1 MCLVQ
6 TGWGAQLKPE
16 VEIKEGA
23 SKRLLV
29 SRIMAVRSQ
38 DSGVVAVERDPLS
51 GALRIRGVK
60 AGNTILHV
68 DFRDS
73 GTTEKVGVRVVA
85 LSKKK
90 KVVKPK
96 ITHTRSSFFEMPGW

>member
-1 MCLVQ
+1 VCLVQ
-6 TGWGAQLKPE
+6 IGWGAELKSD

-38 DSGVVAVERDPLS
+38 DSAVVAVERDPLS

-60 AGNTILHV
+60 AGKTVLHV

-73 GTTEKVGVRVVA
+73 GVTEKVGVRVLA
-85 LSKKK
+85 SSKRKK
-90 KVVKPK
+90 SVK
-96 ITHTRSSFFEMPGW
+96 TNSFHTRSSLFEMPGW